1 VSQFNAY
8 SEKQLKQIAK
18 LKGLLKDK
26 VEPEFE
32 INLTLKD
39 IGQVSI
45 HLKGEGLYE
54 FLEFICLHPS
64 ASDHYRSISALSM
77 NFGFRGLSQT
87 NHRKKV
93 KRMEETTFLINLAPS
108 LTLLYFCLHCISSS
122 SWLFIIC
129 MILSLARASWT
140 SWILRAACVP

>member
-1 VSQFNAY
+1 
-8 SEKQLKQIAK
+8 LKQIAK

-32 INLTLKD
+32 VVLTLKD

-64 ASDHYRSISALSM
+64 ASDHTDNLSS
-77 NFGFRGLSQT
+77 FYELWLSRVVS
-87 NHRKKV
+87 NK
-93 KRMEETTFLINLAPS
+93 
-108 LTLLYFCLHCISSS
+108 SS
-122 SWLFIIC
+122 
-129 MILSLARASWT
+129 
-140 SWILRAACVP
+140 

>member
-1 VSQFNAY
+1 MSQFNAY

-39 IGQVSI
+39 VGQVAMQ
-45 HLKGEGLYE
+45 LKGEGLFE

-64 ASDHYRSISALSM
+64 AAENSDHLSS
-77 NFGFRGLSQT
+77 FYELWLS
-87 NHRKKV
+87 KV
-93 KRMEETTFLINLAPS
+93 VSNK
-108 LTLLYFCLHCISSS
+108 SS
-122 SWLFIIC
+122 
-129 MILSLARASWT
+129 
-140 SWILRAACVP
+140 